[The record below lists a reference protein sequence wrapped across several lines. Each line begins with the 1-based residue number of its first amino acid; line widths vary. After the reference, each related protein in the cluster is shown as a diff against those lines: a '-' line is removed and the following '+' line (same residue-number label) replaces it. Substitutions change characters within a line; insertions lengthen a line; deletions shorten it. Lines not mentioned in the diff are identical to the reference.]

1 LRSPPAASAV
11 LTRLAVEQKS
21 RPIWGIPGARC
32 LATVTGRRA
41 RRRWRRSQR
50 AGGASNAQARRCSG
64 AYDLL
69 TRKSIAPTCS
79 TATGSRFG
87 WFARA
92 QLGCA
97 PQIIQRKR
105 SKCFGDG
112 RRGRLAGKLQ
122 ASFGEL
128 LVVLRSTAYIFHQGS
143 MSDLRFR
150 QVVLMSPVF
159 LDVSRSPN
167 GGGAGLRFRRRL
179 HAVQCPTASWPLD
192 FSH

>member
-1 LRSPPAASAV
+1 MRFCLSNLVRMKDVPARTCTAHEFGLDLGEQTLNAKGAG
-11 LTRLAVEQKS
+11 LFRKELA
-21 RPIWGIPGARC
+21 P
-32 LATVTGRRA
+32 L
-41 RRRWRRSQR
+41 
-50 AGGASNAQARRCSG
+50 SNAQARRCSG

-69 TRKSIAPTCS
+69 TRKSIGATCS
-79 TATGSRFG
+79 TATGSRLD

-122 ASFGEL
+122 TSFGEL
-128 LVVLRSTAYIFHQGS
+128 LVVLPSTACIFHKGS

-150 QVVLMSPVF
+150 QVVLVSPVF

-167 GGGAGLRFRRRL
+167 GVGPDA
-179 HAVQCPTASWPLD
+179 ANCV
-192 FSH
+192 

>member
-1 LRSPPAASAV
+1 MHGYEPARSGDGGVRKELAA
-11 LTRLAVEQKS
+11 L
-21 RPIWGIPGARC
+21 
-32 LATVTGRRA
+32 
-41 RRRWRRSQR
+41 
-50 AGGASNAQARRCSG
+50 SNPQARRCSG
-64 AYDLL
+64 AYDPL

-79 TATGSRFG
+79 TATGSRLD

-105 SKCFGDG
+105 SKCFGHG

-122 ASFGEL
+122 TSLGEL
-128 LVVLRSTAYIFHQGS
+128 FVVLRSTAYIYHKGS

-150 QVVLMSPVF
+150 QVVPVSPVF

-167 GGGAGLRFRRRL
+167 GVGPDSGSGMGSEPSRHIA
-179 HAVQCPTASWPLD
+179 
-192 FSH
+192 

>member
-1 LRSPPAASAV
+1 MKALGALIDLR
-11 LTRLAVEQKS
+11 
-21 RPIWGIPGARC
+21 
-32 LATVTGRRA
+32 
-41 RRRWRRSQR
+41 
-50 AGGASNAQARRCSG
+50 
-64 AYDLL
+64 
-69 TRKSIAPTCS
+69 TRKSIAPTCW
-79 TATGSRFG
+79 TATGSRLD

-122 ASFGEL
+122 TSFGEL
-128 LVVLRSTAYIFHQGS
+128 LVVLPSTACIFHKGS

-150 QVVLMSPVF
+150 QVVLVSPVF

-167 GGGAGLRFRRRL
+167 GVGPDSGSGMGSEPSRHIA
-179 HAVQCPTASWPLD
+179 
-192 FSH
+192 

>member
-1 LRSPPAASAV
+1 MKDVPARTCTAHEFGLDLGEQTLNAKGGG
-11 LTRLAVEQKS
+11 LFRKELA
-21 RPIWGIPGARC
+21 P
-32 LATVTGRRA
+32 L
-41 RRRWRRSQR
+41 
-50 AGGASNAQARRCSG
+50 SNAQARRCSR

-69 TRKSIAPTCS
+69 TRKSIGATCS
-79 TATGSRFG
+79 TATGSRLD
-87 WFARA
+87 WFARV

-122 ASFGEL
+122 TSFGEL
-128 LVVLRSTAYIFHQGS
+128 LVVLPSTACTFHKGS

-150 QVVLMSPVF
+150 QVVLVSPVF

-167 GGGAGLRFRRRL
+167 GGVYRRIRPAEPGAVRR
-179 HAVQCPTASWPLD
+179 AALD
-192 FSH
+192 RR